1 MGERETTSVGN
12 DDGTDSIEKDIL
24 VKAKNIR
31 IICINKKENRYRVV
45 FTPNESFDKAY
56 IEIEKISETNNETM
70 PLNIVSAVDSSLT
83 VVKNTISFFQLQ
95 YGITNVIDFIIEDK
109 EYSTMGV
116 KIHAYKK

>member
-12 DDGTDSIEKDIL
+12 DGGTDSIEKDIL
-24 VKAKNIR
+24 VKAKNII

-56 IEIEKISETNNETM
+56 IEIEKISETNHETM